1 MNFPSRI
8 SYIFLPDGKYLS
20 VTLYNFIRMPHK
32 SARRPAPQKPRSG
45 AFAARLGMLSKQT
58 ACMRSLQKRIA
69 KNTKTGKIR
78 MYLSRRT
85 DRLRLKK

>member
-20 VTLYNFIRMPHK
+20 VTLYNFHPHAAQIRMQTGPTK
-32 SARRPAPQKPRSG
+32 APAG